1 MQTESARMNNAS
13 EAKFRIKAPNSLA
26 RAIKIIALDRA
37 SEKHLLQVAQ
47 KKWNGASFLSAS
59 SFGSLCGDNRFSNEW
74 LTDLAGKTRDLVR
87 EIKGS
92 DSVIMVGTA
101 GHDLSCSALIGEV
114 CSLNHVLTTG
124 LIFGDRSRGGA
135 QLARALTAL
144 RQHVIMLVA
153 TSDEGYLEDMLS
165 WLKA

>member
-1 MQTESARMNNAS
+1 MQTESARINNAN
-13 EAKFRIKAPNSLA
+13 EAKFRIKAPNSLT

-37 SEKHLLQVAQ
+37 SEEALLQVAQ

-59 SFGSLCGDNRFSNEW
+59 SFSSLSSDNRFSNEW

-87 EIKGS
+87 EIKSS

-101 GHDLSCSALIGEV
+101 GHDLSCGALIGEV

-124 LIFGDRSRGGA
+124 LILGDRGRGGA
-135 QLARALTAL
+135 QLTRSIAAL

-153 TSDEGYLEDMLS
+153 TSDEGYLEAMLS

>member
-13 EAKFRIKAPNSLA
+13 QVKFRIKAPNSLA

-37 SEKHLLQVAQ
+37 SEKSLLQIAQ

-59 SFGSLCGDNRFSNEW
+59 SFSSLSGDNRFSNEW
-74 LTDLAGKTRDLVR
+74 LTDLAGRTCDLVR
-87 EIKGS
+87 EIKNS

-101 GHDLSCSALIGEV
+101 GHDLSCGALIGEV

-124 LIFGDRSRGGA
+124 LILGDRSRGDA
-135 QLARALTAL
+135 QLTRALTAL

-153 TSDEGYLEDMLS
+153 TSDEGYLEDMLG